1 MREEERC
8 RPEAQTQGAKTAR
21 ERETPGANS
30 PPSREEAGGPAA
42 PQGAKEARSARPP
55 RERRTSV
62 FPQKRENLGE
72 GEPGLPDQNETGGL
86 AAPQGAVREI
96 RPANVY
102 DVAANETWLED
113 QAAQGWHL
121 TGMTGW
127 SGVFEK
133 GKPKIC
139 RYRMQP
145 VPQRKQVRP
154 AEMIELYGS
163 LGWQYVCTLQGLFY
177 VWRSEDPGA
186 PELDTDPVVQ
196 GMGYR
201 YLRRR
206 MLRDGIISLLL
217 LAVLVGLWVWLSG
230 LSGTPL
236 LDTVTEW
243 VPGRLLAGSVGAAL
257 ILVLLVCQVSSM
269 VRLLR
274 TLRAGIPL
282 KRPRPYR
289 LQRWLARGLLAC
301 FVFILAA
308 HFLGGLRN
316 MSGNG
321 LARGWDAGNSRG
333 VPKEDV
339 VYVDLACLEGA
350 EITEFWGCRTKVQ
363 ELCPRMYLTRQ
374 LSLGPVER
382 ELRPGDS
389 LQVISSAET
398 TYYRMLTEGLAA
410 ALEAELA
417 RERPSSFG
425 SSGFVQGH
433 PALAPVEAKELDGF
447 WWGES
452 TYYQFALARLGREV
466 LLLQYEGDTDLR
478 QKEAYLA
485 ELLA

>member
-8 RPEAQTQGAKTAR
+8 RPEPQTQDAKTAR

-30 PPSREEAGGPAA
+30 SPSREEAGGPAA

-62 FPQKRENLGE
+62 FPQERENLGANSSPSQE
-72 GEPGLPDQNETGGL
+72 EAGGL

-113 QAAQGWHL
+113 QAAKGWRL

-133 GKPKIC
+133 AEPTAC

-145 VPQRKQVRP
+145 LPRKEKAP
-154 AEMIELYGS
+154 PEEMVELYAS
-163 LGWQYVCTLQGLFY
+163 LGWEYVCTLPGVFHI
-177 VWRSEDPGA
+177 WRCDDPDV

-243 VPGRLLAGSVGAAL
+243 MPGRLLAGSVGGAL

-301 FVFILAA
+301 FVFVWAA
-308 HFLGGLRN
+308 WFLGDLRN
-316 MSGNG
+316 MSGNS
-321 LARGWDAGNSRG
+321 LARGWDAEDGR
-333 VPKEDV
+333 VPREGV
-339 VYVDLACLEGA
+339 VYVDLADLEGA
-350 EITEFWGCRTKVQ
+350 ETTDFWLCRTKVQ
-363 ELCPRMYLTRQ
+363 ELCPRMYATWQR
-374 LSLGPVER
+374 SLGPAEGD
-382 ELRPGDS
+382 LQPGDS
-389 LQVISSAET
+389 LPVLSTAET

-410 ALEAELA
+410 QLAEELILERTASLGA
-417 RERPSSFG
+417 A
-425 SSGFVQGH
+425 GFVQGH
-433 PALAPVEAKELDGF
+433 GTLAAVETDDLDGF
-447 WWGES
+447 WWGENE
-452 TYYQFALARLGREV
+452 YYQFAVARLGREV
-466 LLLQYEGDTDLR
+466 LFLQYEGDTDLR